1 MGRNKK
7 KAESKLPPIVEVDQI
22 QEEPDDRK
30 APEEAKRPD
39 YKVIE
44 TNDTFFNAL
53 PRCLEMAGALPE
65 FDELVKAL
73 NSLQSGEKRYCRD
86 CHVILPKSGSKR
98 HRDPPLNHH
107 VMLPAQLATR
117 AQVIDM
123 LHAGRHI
130 IPLEQNARA
139 TGDLVQVRRLR
150 ESYRVLEIGMG
161 LKRTRGMS
169 NKEVEAGKKKKVADV
184 DTQIEKMID
193 GLVN

>member
-1 MGRNKK
+1 
-7 KAESKLPPIVEVDQI
+7 
-22 QEEPDDRK
+22 
-30 APEEAKRPD
+30 
-39 YKVIE
+39 
-44 TNDTFFNAL
+44 
-53 PRCLEMAGALPE
+53 
-65 FDELVKAL
+65 
-73 NSLQSGEKRYCRD
+73 
-86 CHVILPKSGSKR
+86 
-98 HRDPPLNHH
+98 
-107 VMLPAQLATR
+107 MLPAQLATR